1 MKKRATHLAIWIDRK
16 HARIVRV
23 RGDRTEAAAFG
34 KSDGEDLHRKPRTL
48 ADSSHE
54 RRDTK
59 RFFARVTDSIQ
70 KAERILLLGPSTAKL
85 DFARYLRKHAHA
97 LERKIV
103 GIETMAQPTDGQL
116 HSFTQ
121 EYFPTKRPHEV
132 RLSS

>member
-1 MKKRATHLAIWIDRK
+1 MKKRATQLAVWIDKRQ
-16 HARIVRV
+16 ARIVQV

-34 KSDGEDLHRKPRTL
+34 KSDGEDLHRKPRGL
-48 ADSSHE
+48 SDVSHE

-59 RFFARVTDSIQ
+59 HFFARVTDSIQ
-70 KAERILLLGPSTAKL
+70 EAEQILLLGPSTAKL

-103 GIETMAQPTDGQL
+103 GIETMAQPTDVQL
-116 HSFTQ
+116 HAFTQ
-121 EYFPTKRPHEV
+121 EYFPTKHPHEV

>member
-1 MKKRATHLAIWIDRK
+1 LAIWIDRK
-16 HARIVRV
+16 QARIVQVHR
-23 RGDRTEAAAFG
+23 DRTEGAAFG
-34 KSDGEDLHRKPRTL
+34 ESDGEDLHRKPRTP
-48 ADSSHE
+48 DGGGHE

-70 KAERILLLGPSTAKL
+70 KAEQILLLGPSTAKL
-85 DFARYLRKHAHA
+85 DFARYLRKHEHA

-116 HSFTQ
+116 HAFTQ